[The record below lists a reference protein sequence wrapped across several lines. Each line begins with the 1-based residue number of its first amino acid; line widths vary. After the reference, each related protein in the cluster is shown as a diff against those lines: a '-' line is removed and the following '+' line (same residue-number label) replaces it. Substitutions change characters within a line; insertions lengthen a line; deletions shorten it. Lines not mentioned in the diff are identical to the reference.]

1 MKITDKAI
9 TEHLGSWIAGVN
21 LAEDAELSFSG
32 LRSLVNGEN
41 ELKSDILY
49 VWPESVKSVD
59 LKGSADG
66 VCFLMTREQYELNPG
81 IRNVILLRND
91 CSTTDSADCLPK
103 KPSLSVRTSA

>member
-49 VWPESVKSVD
+49 IW
-59 LKGSADG
+59 
-66 VCFLMTREQYELNPG
+66 TG
-81 IRNVILLRND
+81 IREVM
-91 CSTTDSADCLPK
+91 
-103 KPSLSVRTSA
+103 